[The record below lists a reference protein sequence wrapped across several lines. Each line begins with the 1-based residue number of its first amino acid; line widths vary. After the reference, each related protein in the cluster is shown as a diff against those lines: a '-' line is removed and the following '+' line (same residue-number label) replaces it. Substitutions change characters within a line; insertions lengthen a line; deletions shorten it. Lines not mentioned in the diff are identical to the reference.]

1 MGIAHKVARVG
12 ATLDLV
18 LVIFHRVIN
27 KVFRTGIHLKK
38 THEKENKV

>member
-27 KVFRTGIHLKK
+27 KVFRTGIHKK

>member
-38 THEKENKV
+38 THHEKEN